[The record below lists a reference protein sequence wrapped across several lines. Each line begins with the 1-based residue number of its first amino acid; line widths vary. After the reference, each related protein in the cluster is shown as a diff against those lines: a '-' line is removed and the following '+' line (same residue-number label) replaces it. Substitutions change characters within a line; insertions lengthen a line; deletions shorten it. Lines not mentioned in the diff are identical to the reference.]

1 MANRKTSAVVL
12 LSLLLLL
19 NPTQNRPGACYRLPS
34 DHVLSCTYFLAS
46 FLTAVLYASPVMHLL
61 CTSPA
66 TYTSAYIHHR
76 RSFAAHTSGG
86 PENSWSMSALW
97 PRAIMAAIVEPKRSS
112 LPRVMGPSKILCDM
126 YTCDVYSHNSLCTS
140 SVTYISPYIHHR
152 ASSVAQISDGKGNS
166 RSMLALARG
175 VMEPIVEPKRSSL
188 RRVMGPSKMLYL
200 VRYICRPVM

>member
-1 MANRKTSAVVL
+1 MAAIVEPKRSSLPGVL
-12 LSLLLLL
+12 CAPLKFCVKCTPVMYSLQPHILV
-19 NPTQNRPGACYRLPS
+19 PGY
-34 DHVLSCTYFLAS
+34 T
-46 FLTAVLYASPVMHLL
+46 SPVM
-61 CTSPA
+61 
-66 TYTSAYIHHR
+66 YTSAYIHHR

-112 LPRVMGPSKILCDM
+112 LPRVLGPSKILCDM